1 MRFIEYMPFDGN
13 KWSMS
18 KFVPY
23 RSMLTQ
29 IIARWPQLSRRQ
41 DSPNDTSK
49 VSQYCHAK
57 GAEAPTKRTY
67 YRPWFF
73 GENVA

>member
-13 KWSMS
+13 KWSMN

-23 RSMLTQ
+23 RSMLAQ
-29 IIARWPQLSRRQ
+29 IMERWPQLSRRQ

-49 VSQYCHAK
+49 VGVVPILVTQDVPVLLGISS
-57 GAEAPTKRTY
+57 
-67 YRPWFF
+67 PW
-73 GENVA
+73 V